1 MRPEAMQVLYGQRFH
16 SPCACTP
23 RQSGML
29 LWETYTCSCML
40 PPPVLFSCALP
51 SLPPMQKMAA
61 ACTFVAS
68 KLEECH
74 KWVKWVGKCTSMCG
88 GMRERCSVLTD
99 VGRVMHRQG
108 GALRSDACP
117 GCGPLLEE

>member
-74 KWVKWVGKCTSMCG
+74 KWVGKMRGDAQLLVWGCGRDAHRCVGECTG
-88 GMRERCSVLTD
+88 
-99 VGRVMHRQG
+99 RQG
-108 GALRSDACP
+108 G
-117 GCGPLLEE
+117 GPPYRCMPRMRPTA